1 MASLRAALRT
11 PSACDNAGALTK
23 GDPMAP
29 ARRWSLVVLLLIASA
44 ACKDKGGPESTGA
57 AAPAS
62 ASGAVIGASLSL
74 TGPAAAY
81 GAAQRAGIQVAV
93 EDLAASGTKL
103 EVRIEDDASTKEQ
116 GITVFQKF
124 INRDKVSAIIGP
136 TLSNTASAADPLA
149 QQAQVPVLAISNTAA
164 TGITD
169 IGNFIW
175 RDSLTEAQVIPGAFK
190 KAKEKLQFKTAGVLY
205 GNDDVFTKAG
215 YDVMQKALAD
225 LRVQVA
231 GTQTFAKPDRDYH
244 AQLTA
249 LTTLKPDVLV
259 VSALA
264 DNAAAIVAQARQ
276 LGWTSAILGG
286 NGFNSPAFIKNA
298 GAAADGV
305 MVGTSWNSL
314 SQEAANQKFLAA
326 MKKAGASPDQF
337 SAQAYT
343 GVMIL
348 AEAIRQSGGKT
359 GRLDIEAG
367 LGKVKDLDTPLGKFS
382 FTPSRDAQHE
392 PSVQQVKDGKFQI
405 VQ

>member
-1 MASLRAALRT
+1 MRL
-11 PSACDNAGALTK
+11 
-23 GDPMAP
+23 
-29 ARRWSLVVLLLIASA
+29 ARRWTLPLALLLSAA
-44 ACKDKGGPESTGA
+44 ACKDKGTQSPA
-57 AAPAS
+57 AS
-62 ASGAVIGASLSL
+62 GGGGAVIGASLSL
-74 TGPAAAY
+74 TGPAASY
-81 GAAQRAGIQVAV
+81 GAQQRAGIQAAV
-93 EDLAASGTKL
+93 DDVNQPGGVKL
-103 EVRIEDDASTKEQ
+103 TVLIEDDASTKEQ

-149 QQAQVPVLAISNTAA
+149 QQAKVPVLAISNTAA

-169 IGNFIW
+169 IGNYIW

-190 KAKEKLQFKTAGVLY
+190 KAMEKLGFKTAGVLY

-225 LRVQVA
+225 LGVKVL
-231 GTQTFAKPDRDYH
+231 GTQTFAKPDRDYN

-249 LTTLKPDVLV
+249 LIAAKPDVLV

-264 DNAAAIVAQARQ
+264 DNAASIVSQARQ
-276 LGWTSAILGG
+276 RGWTGAILGG

-298 GAAADGV
+298 GAAAEGV

-314 SQEAANQKFLAA
+314 SQAPANQKFLAS
-326 MKKAGASPDQF
+326 MKKAGVNPDQF

-343 GVMIL
+343 GVIIL
-348 AEAIRQSGGKT
+348 AEAIQRSGGKT
-359 GRLDIEAG
+359 GREDIVAG

-382 FTPSRDAQHE
+382 FTPNRDARHE

>member
-1 MASLRAALRT
+1 MRAAYRG
-11 PSACDNAGALTK
+11 SA
-23 GDPMAP
+23 
-29 ARRWSLVVLLLIASA
+29 SVLLLLTALAGCKEQGATQPAAQGGGVSA
-44 ACKDKGGPESTGA
+44 GGPAGAVFGA
-57 AAPAS
+57 A
-62 ASGAVIGASLSL
+62 LSL
-74 TGPAAAY
+74 TGPAGAY
-81 GAAQRAGIQVAV
+81 GAQQRAGIQAAV
-93 EDLAASGTKL
+93 DEINRSGSLPLKI

-169 IGNFIW
+169 IGNYIW
-175 RDSLTEAQVIPGAFK
+175 RDSLTEAQVIPGAFR
-190 KAKEKLQFKTAGVLY
+190 KAKEKLGFKTAGMLY

-225 LRVQVA
+225 LGVKVL
-231 GTQTFAKPDRDYH
+231 GTQTFAKPDRDYN

-249 LTTLKPDVLV
+249 LFSQKPDVLV

-276 LGWTSAILGG
+276 LGWTGSILGG

-298 GAAADGV
+298 GPAAEGV
-305 MVGTSWNSL
+305 LVGTSWNSA
-314 SQEAANQKFLAA
+314 SKAPANQRFLDA
-326 MKKAGASPDQF
+326 MKKGGANPDQF

-343 GVMIL
+343 GVYVL
-348 AEAIRQSGGKT
+348 AEAIRAAGGKA
-359 GRLDIEAG
+359 GREDIEAA
-367 LGKVKDLDTPLGKFS
+367 LAKVHGLDTPLGKFS

-392 PSVQQVKDGKFQI
+392 PSVQQVKDGKFQ
-405 VQ
+405 VVE

>member
-1 MASLRAALRT
+1 M
-11 PSACDNAGALTK
+11 
-23 GDPMAP
+23 
-29 ARRWSLVVLLLIASA
+29 ARRVVVLLLVASVGCKEKSAEAPSASVQGGSA
-44 ACKDKGGPESTGA
+44 AAVIGAALSLTGA
-57 AAPAS
+57 AAS
-62 ASGAVIGASLSL
+62 YGAS
-74 TGPAAAY
+74 
-81 GAAQRAGIQVAV
+81 QRAGLQAAADDVAP
-93 EDLAASGTKL
+93 TKIEL
-103 EVRIEDDASTKEQ
+103 RIEDDASTKEQ

-149 QQAQVPVLAISNTAA
+149 QQAGVPVLAISNTAA

-169 IGNFIW
+169 IGKYIW
-175 RDSLTEAQVIPGAFK
+175 RDSLMEAQVIPGAFR
-190 KAKEKLQFKTAGVLY
+190 KAQEKLGFKTAGVLY

-225 LRVQVA
+225 LSVKVL

-249 LTTLKPDVLV
+249 LIGAKPDVLV

-264 DNAAAIVAQARQ
+264 DNASSIVSQARQ
-276 LGWTSAILGG
+276 LGWTGAILGG

-314 SQEAANQKFLAA
+314 SQEPANQKFLAS
-326 MKKAGASPDQF
+326 MKKAGVSPDQF
-337 SAQAYT
+337 TAQAYS
-343 GVMIL
+343 GIL
-348 AEAIRQSGGKT
+348 IIAEAIRQSGGKT
-359 GRLDIEAG
+359 GREDIEAG
-367 LGKVKDLDTPLGKFS
+367 LARVRDLETPLGKFS
-382 FTPSRDAQHE
+382 FTDARDAKHE

>member
-1 MASLRAALRT
+1 MSL
-11 PSACDNAGALTK
+11 
-23 GDPMAP
+23 
-29 ARRWSLVVLLLIASA
+29 ARRWPLPLALLLSAA
-44 ACKDKGGPESTGA
+44 ACKDKGTQSSAASGGGGAVVGA
-57 AAPAS
+57 A
-62 ASGAVIGASLSL
+62 LSL
-74 TGPAAAY
+74 TGPAASY
-81 GAAQRAGIQVAV
+81 GAQQRAGIQAAV
-93 EDLAASGTKL
+93 DDVNQPGGVKL
-103 EVRIEDDASTKEQ
+103 TVLIEDDASTKEQ

-149 QQAQVPVLAISNTAA
+149 QQAKVPVLAVSNTAA

-169 IGNFIW
+169 IGNYIW

-190 KAKEKLQFKTAGVLY
+190 KAKEKLGFKTAGVLY

-225 LRVQVA
+225 QGVKVL
-231 GTQTFAKPDRDYH
+231 GTQTFAKPDRDYN

-249 LTTLKPDVLV
+249 LIAAKPDVLV

-264 DNAAAIVAQARQ
+264 DNAASIVSQARQ
-276 LGWTSAILGG
+276 RGWTGPILGG

-298 GAAADGV
+298 GAAAEGV

-314 SQEAANQKFLAA
+314 SQDPTNQKFLAA
-326 MKKAGASPDQF
+326 MKKAGVNPDQF

-343 GVMIL
+343 GVIIL
-348 AEAIRQSGGKT
+348 AEAVRQSGGKT
-359 GRLDIEAG
+359 GRVDIEAG
-367 LGKVKDLDTPLGKFS
+367 LAKVKDLDTPLGKFS
-382 FTPSRDAQHE
+382 FTPARDAQHE

>member
-1 MASLRAALRT
+1 MSL
-11 PSACDNAGALTK
+11 
-23 GDPMAP
+23 
-29 ARRWSLVVLLLIASA
+29 ARRWPLPLALLLTAI
-44 ACKDKGGPESTGA
+44 ACKDQGAQGPA
-57 AAPAS
+57 AAAG
-62 ASGAVIGASLSL
+62 GAVIGAALSL
-74 TGPAAAY
+74 TGPAASY
-81 GAAQRAGIQVAV
+81 GAQQRAGIQAAV
-93 EDLAASGTKL
+93 DELNQGGGVKL
-103 EVRIEDDASTKEQ
+103 SVLIEDDASTKEQ

-149 QQAQVPVLAISNTAA
+149 QQAKVPVLGISNTAA

-169 IGNFIW
+169 IGNYIW

-215 YDVMQKALAD
+215 YDVMQKALSD
-225 LRVQVA
+225 QGVKVV
-231 GTQTFAKPDRDYH
+231 GTQTFAKPDRDYN

-249 LTTLKPDVLV
+249 LIAAKPDVLV

-264 DNAAAIVAQARQ
+264 DNAASIVAQARQ
-276 LGWTSAILGG
+276 RGWTGPVLGG

-298 GAAADGV
+298 GAAAEDV

-314 SQEAANQKFLAA
+314 SQDPANQKFLAA
-326 MKKAGASPDQF
+326 MKKAGVNPDQF

-343 GVMIL
+343 GVIIL
-348 AEAIRQSGGKT
+348 TEAIRQSGGKT
-359 GRLDIEAG
+359 GREDIEAG
-367 LGKVKDLDTPLGKFS
+367 LGKVKDLETPLGKFS
-382 FTPSRDAQHE
+382 FTPARDAQHE

>member
-1 MASLRAALRT
+1 MSL
-11 PSACDNAGALTK
+11 
-23 GDPMAP
+23 
-29 ARRWSLVVLLLIASA
+29 ARRWPLPFALLLSA
-44 ACKDKGGPESTGA
+44 VACKDQGAQGPAAGGG
-57 AAPAS
+57 
-62 ASGAVIGASLSL
+62 GAVIGAALSL
-74 TGPAAAY
+74 TGPAASY
-81 GAAQRAGIQVAV
+81 GAQQRAGIQ
-93 EDLAASGTKL
+93 AALDEVNQGGGAKL
-103 EVRIEDDASTKEQ
+103 SVLIEDDASTKEQ

-149 QQAQVPVLAISNTAA
+149 QQAKVPVLGISNTAA

-169 IGNFIW
+169 IGNYIW

-190 KAKEKLQFKTAGVLY
+190 KAQEKLQFKSAGVLY

-225 LRVQVA
+225 QGVKVV
-231 GTQTFAKPDRDYH
+231 GTQTFAKPDRDYN

-249 LTTLKPDVLV
+249 LIAAKPDVLV

-264 DNAAAIVAQARQ
+264 DNAASIVAQARQ
-276 LGWTSAILGG
+276 RGWTGPVLGG

-298 GAAADGV
+298 GAAAEGV

-314 SQEAANQKFLAA
+314 SQDPANQKFLAA
-326 MKKAGASPDQF
+326 MKKAGVNPDQF

-343 GVMIL
+343 GVIIL

-359 GRLDIEAG
+359 GREDIEAG
-367 LGKVKDLDTPLGKFS
+367 LGKLKDLETPLGKFS
-382 FTPSRDAQHE
+382 FTPGRDAQHE